1 MDFYYRSN
9 GTIHTVSLKKLD
21 HPESGYQVS
30 VGDDTSTVELIR
42 FRDGELVL
50 RIEGRTRTFR
60 LARDGARRMVHDGG
74 SSSIEFERVDSPR
87 PKRAG
92 NAAAEGGLT
101 ATTPAQVMKILVAE
115 GDLVSRGDA
124 LLVLEAMKMEFRI
137 TAPKDGKIAKLGC
150 AVGEVVERGQLLIDI
165 GELS

>member
-9 GTIHTVSLKKLD
+9 GAIHTVGLKKLE
-21 HPESGYQVS
+21 HPETGYEVTL
-30 VGDDTSTVELIR
+30 GDLTSTVDVIR
-42 FRDGELVL
+42 FREGELVL
-50 RIEGRTRTFR
+50 RIDGNTRTFR
-60 LARDGARRMVHDGG
+60 LARDGSRRMVHNGA

-87 PKRAG
+87 PRRAG
-92 NAAAEGGLT
+92 SAAEEGGLT

-115 GDLVSRGDA
+115 GDTVSRGDA

-137 TAPKDGKIAKLGC
+137 TAPKDGQITKLGC

-165 GELS
+165 GELP